1 MFIAT
6 ILLAGSEFVM
16 ADEINPKDT
25 IRTYNIEEVVLTS
38 STKETNDLRKLPGS
52 VTILSPQ
59 QIIGRQIDALKDIS
73 SFVPNLYM
81 PDYGAKLT
89 SAIYIRGI
97 GARSSGQ
104 SIGMYV
110 DNVPYLDKST
120 FDFELTDIQRIEVL
134 RGPQGTLYGRNA
146 MGGIVNIY
154 TISPFDFQ
162 GKKLSVSAG
171 NYGQV
176 KVNPVRPTPNKHIR
190 NTPS

>member
-1 MFIAT
+1 MI
-6 ILLAGSEFVM
+6 S
-16 ADEINPKDT
+16 
-25 IRTYNIEEVVLTS
+25 
-38 STKETNDLRKLPGS
+38 
-52 VTILSPQ
+52 
-59 QIIGRQIDALKDIS
+59 GRQIDALKDIS

-104 SIGMYV
+104 SVGLYV

-154 TISPFDFQ
+154 TISPFDYQ
-162 GKKLSVSAG
+162 GKKLSLSAG
-171 NYGQV
+171 SYGQYKV
-176 KVNPVRPTPNKHIR
+176 KSLPLC
-190 NTPS
+190 

>member
-1 MFIAT
+1 MKQCVLSAAMM
-6 ILLAGSEFVM
+6 LLSGV
-16 ADEINPKDT
+16 EIVYAENLDVVSPNDT
-25 IRTYNIEEVVLTS
+25 IRTYNIDEVILTS
-38 STKETNDLRKLPGS
+38 STKETNDLRTLPAAVS
-52 VTILSPQ
+52 ILSPQ
-59 QIIGRQIDALKDIS
+59 QIAGRQIDALKDIS
-73 SFVPNLYM
+73 SLVPNLFI

-89 SAIYIRGI
+89 SAVYIRGI

-146 MGGIVNIY
+146 MGGIVNVY
-154 TISPFDFQ
+154 TLSPFDFQ
-162 GKKLSVSAG
+162 GKRVSVLAG

-176 KVNPVRPTPNKHIR
+176 KLKASHY
-190 NTPS
+190 